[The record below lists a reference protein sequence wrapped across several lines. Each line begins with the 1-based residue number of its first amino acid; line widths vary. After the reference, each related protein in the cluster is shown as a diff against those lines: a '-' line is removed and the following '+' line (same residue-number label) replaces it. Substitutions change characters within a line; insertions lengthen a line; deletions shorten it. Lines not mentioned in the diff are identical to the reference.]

1 MVVVLILAFVSIFG
15 LLLTCTSVFLVWR
28 AVKRHSFRRLLTNN
42 DHEGSQSD
50 FRGCSPLPRVS
61 ILKPLCGLED
71 GLEENLA
78 SFANLRGPSYEVIF
92 SIADRSDPAVAVVE
106 RVRQRFPDAPFLV
119 VIGGIARGLVAN
131 PKVERLIAASRL
143 ARGEIFLIS
152 DANVRVSAD
161 HLVETISLFDNSGV
175 GLVSNLFVG
184 AGPSSFGSIVESLY
198 LLTVVLPGT
207 IIAEAFGFVCVVG
220 KSMAI
225 RRDVCDAIRG
235 LEAFSDV
242 LAEDQ
247 AMGLAV
253 REAGYR
259 VVVSP
264 VIVRNVTQRR
274 TLGSALAR
282 QIRWGK
288 IRYSFSK
295 RAYFIEFLGHPFPL
309 SLIAFAIALALGDRQ
324 VLLLLIGLSCGSM
337 LVRLAQAVALSKLTS
352 AGLSLRHLSLTPVQ
366 DVLQFAAQF
375 VPYFSNE
382 VNWRGHRARLGRRTL
397 MLPSRK
403 PAVAHSSLE
412 EKSAWSLNS

>member
-1 MVVVLILAFVSIFG
+1 MVVAFFLAFVSIFG
-15 LLLTCTSVFLVWR
+15 LLLTSSAVLLVWR
-28 AVKRHSFRRLLTNN
+28 RVKHPAFHRLITDKN
-42 DHEGSQSD
+42 HATSQFD
-50 FRGCSPLPRVS
+50 IRGRSPVPRVS

-71 GLEENLA
+71 ELEENLA
-78 SFANLRGPSYEVIF
+78 SFANLTGPSYEVIF
-92 SIADRSDPAVAVVE
+92 SIADHRDPAVAVVE
-106 RVRQRFPDAPFLV
+106 RVRRRLPDAPFHV

-131 PKVERLIAASRL
+131 PKVERLIAASRR

-152 DANVRVSAD
+152 DANVRFSAD
-161 HLVETISLFDNSGV
+161 DLAKTIALFDDSRV

-184 AGPSSFGSIVESLY
+184 AGASSLGSIVESLY

-207 IIAEAFGFVCVVG
+207 ILAEALGVVCVVG

-274 TLGSALAR
+274 SLGLVLAR
-282 QIRWGK
+282 EVRWGK

-295 RAYFIEFLGHPFPL
+295 RAYLVEFLGHPFPL
-309 SLIAFAIALALGDRQ
+309 SLIASAIALAAGDGQ
-324 VLLLLIGLSCGSM
+324 LPFLIGLSGGAM
-337 LVRLAQAVALSKLTS
+337 LVRLAQAAALSKLTNS
-352 AGLSLRHLSLTPVQ
+352 GLSLRQVLLTPVQ
-366 DVLQFAAQF
+366 DLLQFAAQF

-382 VNWRGHRARLGRRTL
+382 VNWRGHRARLGRHTL

-403 PAVAHSSLE
+403 PVASHPSLE
-412 EKSAWSLNS
+412 KKSAWSLNS